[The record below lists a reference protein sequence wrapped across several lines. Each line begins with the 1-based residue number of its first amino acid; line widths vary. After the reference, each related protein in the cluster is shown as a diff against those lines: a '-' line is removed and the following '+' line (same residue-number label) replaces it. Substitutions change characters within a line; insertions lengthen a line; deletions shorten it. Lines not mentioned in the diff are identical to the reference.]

1 MFGLPHPSGHQSIAN
16 ILVEECGVNAKFVSK
31 HNRRFQT
38 MQPLKQLITIIS
50 MLFFGI
56 SMAQDG
62 MKFQEQFQVQL
73 KKTTGSIK
81 IDGMLDEKDWV
92 DAGEAKDFFM
102 KWPNDVGRPK
112 RKTFV
117 KVTYDNQFIYF
128 GIKAMDTSFYIAQTL
143 KRDQGIYD
151 SDAVSIALDPVNQRT
166 NGFIFSITPYNVQTE
181 DLVNV
186 GQSDDEMSF
195 SWDNKWYSET
205 SRHPDYWI
213 AEIAIPF
220 STLRFKQGNSKW
232 GFNILRADLKNNEY
246 SSWTDMPLN
255 FNFFD
260 FGYSGALL
268 WDNPPA
274 APKSNISLIP
284 YTTGTYNADR
294 ENDISANGKFNGG
307 FDAKLALTSS
317 LNLDLTVNPDF
328 SQVEVDRQVTNLTRF
343 DIFFPERRTFFLE
356 NSDLFASY
364 GIPPIRPF
372 YSRTIGLDKFGNKIP
387 ILAGARISGNISE
400 KTRIGLMNIQTR
412 ATEETVAQNYT
423 AFSFNQQV
431 QKRSILKGYFLNRQG
446 IEDNNNKIKDPMD
459 KYGRNAGMEYNF
471 IDKSGKWNAWAGHH
485 QSYKSTIK
493 TPENYSNVGGGY
505 FSKKLNFIAD
515 AGRITDNY
523 YADMGFVNRVDNYD
537 ALLDTSFRKG
547 FYLLYNET
555 SYTFFPKKGP
565 LNQFMVRLENFLV
578 YNLDGGL
585 NERSHDLEFRL
596 FFKNTS
602 NMIFHIHDNVNNLL
616 FNTSFTDGKPIPPGR
631 YTAPSLGWTYNTD
644 SRKKL
649 YFRADLESGQFF
661 NGRILR
667 YEISGTL
674 RVQPWGN
681 FSMTLQQARLQFPE
695 PYGKNNLFLIA
706 PRIEV
711 NFSNNLFWT
720 TFLQY
725 NNQRNNFNI
734 NSRLQW
740 RYKPMSDLFL
750 VYSDNY
756 FTDPF
761 MKNKNRA
768 IVFKMNYWL
777 NL

>member
-1 MFGLPHPSGHQSIAN
+1 MYKSLFLLI
-16 ILVEECGVNAKFVSK
+16 ILVVTAHYMGWSQNG
-31 HNRRFQT
+31 
-38 MQPLKQLITIIS
+38 MQ
-50 MLFFGI
+50 
-56 SMAQDG
+56 
-62 MKFQEQFQVQL
+62 FQEQFKVQVR
-73 KKTTGSIK
+73 KANTSIK
-81 IDGMLDEKDWV
+81 IDGMLDEGAWTT
-92 DAGEAKDFFM
+92 ANEAKDFFM
-102 KWPNDVGRPK
+102 KWPNDEGRPK
-112 RKTFV
+112 RQTFV
-117 KVTYDNQFIYF
+117 KVTYDQQFIYF

-143 KRDQGIYD
+143 KRDQGIYE

-186 GQSDDEMSF
+186 GQGDEMSF
-195 SWDNKWYSET
+195 SWDNKWYSAT
-205 SRHPDYWI
+205 SRHADHWI

-220 STLRFKQGNSKW
+220 STLRFKEGNAKW
-232 GFNILRADLKNNEY
+232 GFNALRSDLKNNEY

-260 FGYSGALL
+260 FGYSGALV
-268 WDNPPA
+268 WDQPPS

-284 YTTGTYNADR
+284 YSTGSFNTDKENQQAGKGTLNA
-294 ENDISANGKFNGG
+294 G
-307 FDAKLALTSS
+307 FDAKVALTPS

-372 YSRTIGLDKFGNKIP
+372 YSRTIGLDNNGNKIP
-387 ILAGARISGNISE
+387 ILAGARISGNISQ
-400 KTRIGLMNIQTR
+400 KTRIGLMNMQTR
-412 ATEETVAQNYT
+412 ATDETVSQNYT

-446 IEDNNNKIKDPMD
+446 IEDRNNKIKDPMD
-459 KYGRNAGMEYNF
+459 AYGRNAGMEYNF
-471 IDKSGKWNAWAGHH
+471 IDQSGRWNAWAGHH
-485 QSYKSTIK
+485 QSYKPTIS
-493 TPENYSNVGGGY
+493 TPENYSNIGGGY
-505 FSKKLNFIAD
+505 FSKKLNLIFD
-515 AGRITDNY
+515 GGRITDNY
-523 YADMGFVNRVDNYD
+523 YADMGFVNRVNNYD
-537 ALLDTSFRKG
+537 ALLDTNIRKG
-547 FYLLYNET
+547 FYLLFNQS
-555 SYTFFPKKGP
+555 SYTFFPKKGI
-565 LNQFMVRLENFLV
+565 LNQFMISLENFLV

-585 NERSHDLEFRL
+585 NERNHDLEFRL

-602 NMIFHIHDNVNNLL
+602 NMIFHVHDNLNNLL
-616 FNTSFTDGKPIPPGR
+616 FNTSFTEGKPIPPGR
-631 YTAPSLGWTYNTD
+631 YAAPSFGWTYNTD

-649 YFRADLESGQFF
+649 YFKTDVESGQFF
-661 NGRILR
+661 NGRIFR
-667 YEISGTL
+667 YELSATL

-681 FSMTLQQARLQFPE
+681 FSMSLQQANLRFPE

-711 NFSNNLFWT
+711 NFTNNLFWT

-768 IVFKMNYWL
+768 LVFKMNYWL

>member
-1 MFGLPHPSGHQSIAN
+1 
-16 ILVEECGVNAKFVSK
+16 
-31 HNRRFQT
+31 
-38 MQPLKQLITIIS
+38 
-50 MLFFGI
+50 
-56 SMAQDG
+56 
-62 MKFQEQFQVQL
+62 MKFQEQFQLQI
-73 KKTTGSIK
+73 KKLSGAIK
-81 IDGMLDEKDWV
+81 VDGMLDEKDWAE
-92 DAGEAKDFFM
+92 AGEAHDFFM
-102 KWPNDVGRPK
+102 KWPNDEGRPK

-128 GIKAMDTSFYIAQTL
+128 GIKAMDTSYYVAQTL
-143 KRDQGIYD
+143 KRDQGFFD

-166 NGFIFSITPYNVQTE
+166 NGFVFSITPYNVQSE
-181 DLVNV
+181 DLVTAGSGSEDLN
-186 GQSDDEMSF
+186 F
-195 SWDNKWYSET
+195 SWDNKWYSAT
-205 SRHPDYWI
+205 SRHETYWM

-220 STLRFKQGNSKW
+220 STLRYKDGNFRW
-232 GFNILRADLKNNEY
+232 GMNILRTDIKNNEY
-246 SSWTDMPLN
+246 STWTDMPLN
-255 FNFFD
+255 FAFAD
-260 FGYSGALL
+260 FGYSGALN
-268 WDNPPA
+268 WDHPP
-274 APKSNISLIP
+274 PTPGTNISIIP
-284 YTTGTYNADR
+284 YTTGSL
-294 ENDISANGKFNGG
+294 ENNKDLGTGVKAKFNGG
-307 FDAKLALTSS
+307 FDAKVALTSS

-328 SQVEVDRQVTNLTRF
+328 SQIEVDKQVTNLTRF
-343 DIFFPERRTFFLE
+343 NIFFPERRTFFLE
-356 NSDLFASY
+356 NDDLFSSY

-372 YSRTIGLDKFGNKIP
+372 YSRTIGLDKEGNMLP
-387 ILAGARISGNISE
+387 ILAGARVSGNISN
-400 KTRIGLMNIQTR
+400 KTRVGFMNMQTR

-446 IEDNNNKIKDPMD
+446 IEGRNSKIKDPMNQ
-459 KYGRNAGMEYNF
+459 YGRNAGMEYNF
-471 IDKSGKWNAWAGHH
+471 ISQSGKWNAWTGHH

-537 ALLDTSFRKG
+537 ALLDTSIRKG
-547 FYLLYNET
+547 FYLVYNET
-555 SYTFFPKKGP
+555 SYTFFPKKG
-565 LNQFMVRLENFLV
+565 LFNQLKVRLENFLV

-585 NERSHDLEFRL
+585 NERSHDLEFQ
-596 FFKNTS
+596 FSFKNTS

-631 YTAPSLGWTYNTD
+631 YVAPNLGWTYNTD

-649 YFRADLESGQFF
+649 YFSTDLESGQFF

-667 YEISGTL
+667 YEISATL

-681 FSMTLQQARLQFPE
+681 FSMTLQQANLTFPE
-695 PYGKNNLFLIA
+695 PYGSNKLFLVA
-706 PRIEV
+706 PRIEI

>member
-1 MFGLPHPSGHQSIAN
+1 MSKLAPFAFLLFIA
-16 ILVEECGVNAKFVSK
+16 ICPNAWSQ
-31 HNRRFQT
+31 NG
-38 MQPLKQLITIIS
+38 
-50 MLFFGI
+50 ML
-56 SMAQDG
+56 
-62 MKFQEQFQVQL
+62 FQEQFQVPV
-73 KKTTGSIK
+73 KKAKGPIK
-81 IDGMLDEKDWV
+81 VDGLLDETEWKT
-92 DAGEAKDFFM
+92 AGEARDFFM
-102 KWPNDVGRPK
+102 KWPNDEGRPK
-112 RKTFV
+112 RNTFV
-117 KVTYDNQFIYF
+117 RVTYDQQFVYF
-128 GIKAMDTSFYIAQTL
+128 GIIAMDTSFYIAQTL
-143 KRDQGIYD
+143 KRDQGIYE

-166 NGFIFSITPYNVQTE
+166 NGFVFSITPYNVQTE

-195 SWDNKWYSET
+195 SWDNKWYSAT
-205 SRHPDYWI
+205 TRYADHWI

-220 STLRFKQGNSKW
+220 STLRFKEGNTRW
-232 GFNILRADLKNNEY
+232 GFNVLRADLKNNEY
-246 SSWTDMPLN
+246 STWTDMPLN

-268 WDNPPA
+268 WETPPP

-284 YTTGTYNADR
+284 YTTGSVSADK
-294 ENDISANGKFNGG
+294 ENNLPGKGKLNGG
-307 FDAKLALTSS
+307 FDAKVAITPS
-317 LNLDLTVNPDF
+317 LNLDLTINPDF

-356 NSDLFASY
+356 NSDLFASF

-372 YSRTIGLDKFGNKIP
+372 YSRTIGLNRSGNPIP
-387 ILAGARISGNISE
+387 ILAGARISGNIS
-400 KTRIGLMNIQTR
+400 KRTRVGLMNMQTR

-446 IEDNNNKIKDPMD
+446 IEDRNNKIKDRMD
-459 KYGRNAGMEYNF
+459 AYGRNAGLEYNF
-471 IDKSGKWNAWAGHH
+471 IDQSGKWNAWAGHH
-485 QSYKSTIK
+485 QSYKSTIN
-493 TPENYSNVGGGY
+493 TPENYSNMGGGY
-505 FSKKLNFIAD
+505 FSKKLNLVVD

-523 YADMGFVNRVDNYD
+523 HADMGFVNRVDNYD
-537 ALLDTSFRKG
+537 ALLDTSIRKG
-547 FYLLYNET
+547 FYLIYNES
-555 SYTFFPKKGP
+555 SYTFFPKKGI
-565 LNQFMVRLENFLV
+565 LNQFMIRLENFLV
-578 YNLDGGL
+578 YNLEGGL
-585 NERSHDLEFRL
+585 NERNHDLEFRL

-602 NMIFHIHDNVNNLL
+602 NMIFHVHHNVNNLL
-616 FNTSFTDGKPIPPGR
+616 FNTSFTDGKPIEPGR
-631 YTAPSLGWTYNTD
+631 YTAPTLAWTYNTD

-649 YFRADLESGQFF
+649 YFKADLESGQFF

-667 YEISGTL
+667 YELSATL

-711 NFSNNLFWT
+711 NFTNNLFWT

-768 IVFKMNYWL
+768 LVFKMNYWL